1 MTYTNLRN
9 IGELI
14 LTIDLETALEHTIL
28 DITNYF
34 DADTIRE
41 FMEDRGFTEAYYM
54 SDLNI
59 LIEDIGARN
68 FCRLLQAS
76 PHFSTKDKY
85 ILVDGTN
92 SIRTMSEHEY
102 NLGAVKAIDGSVDVG
117 LDFLGWAKENN
128 KRAELLGFVLGLEED
143 LVQLWDVDRVD
154 IEVNN
159 VAYRG
164 LRCKD

>member
-1 MTYTNLRN
+1 MNYDDLRSV
-9 IGELI
+9 GDLV
-14 LTIDLETALEHTIL
+14 LRIDLETALEHTIL

-59 LIEDIGARN
+59 LIEDMGARN

-76 PHFSTKDKY
+76 VHFSTEDKY
-85 ILVDGTN
+85 LLIDGTN

-102 NLGAVKAIDGSVDVG
+102 NVGAVKVIDKSIHVG
-117 LDFLGWAKENN
+117 LDFLGWAEENN

-143 LVQLWDVDRVD
+143 LVQLW
-154 IEVNN
+154 EVKA
-159 VAYRG
+159 VEVI
-164 LRCKD
+164 L